1 MILEDFMGTSQK
13 ESDLDNVVKS
23 RGITLPTKACKSK
36 LWFSSSHVRIWELN
50 HKEGW
55 MPKNW
60 SFSTVVLEKI
70 LESPLDWK
78 IKLVSPK
85 GNQPWIFI
93 GWTDAEAEA
102 SVLWPPP
109 DVKGLL
115 SRKDLDA
122 GKDWGWEEKGTTEDE
137 LIGWHH
143 QLNGHEF
150 EQTLGDSEGE
160 RSLACYASWGCKES
174 DVTELLNNDN
184 NTERVAL
191 AQVQLDSE
199 ASVCLFFGG
208 ALGNPAGF

>member
-1 MILEDFMGTSQK
+1 MWQ
-13 ESDLDNVVKS
+13 
-23 RGITLPTKACKSK
+23 
-36 LWFSSSHVRIWELN
+36 LN

-55 MPKNW
+55 TPKNW
-60 SFSTVVLEKI
+60 SFWTMVLEKT

-78 IKLVSPK
+78 EIKPVSPK

-93 GWTDAEAEA
+93 GRTDAEAEA
-102 SVLWPPP
+102 SVFWSPP

-115 SRKDLDA
+115 SGKDPDA
-122 GKDWGWEEKGTTEDE
+122 GKEWGQEEKGTTEAE
-137 LIGWHH
+137 LVGWHH

-150 EQTLGDSEGE
+150 EQTLGDSKGE
-160 RSLACYASWGCKES
+160 RSLACCGSWGCKES
-174 DVTELLNNDN
+174 DVTELLNNNN

-191 AQVQLDSE
+191 AQVSLDSE